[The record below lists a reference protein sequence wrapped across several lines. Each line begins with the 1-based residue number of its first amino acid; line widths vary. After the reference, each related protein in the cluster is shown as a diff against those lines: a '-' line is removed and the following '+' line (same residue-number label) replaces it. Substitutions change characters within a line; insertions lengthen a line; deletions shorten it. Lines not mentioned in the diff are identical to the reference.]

1 MTEYPCLVV
10 HPIVHAYPVIIA
22 DPPYPPF
29 VGVGGVKNRASRWYG
44 SGQRSKK
51 DRPSDQHPDAAE
63 WDNPERHRQ
72 LVADLM
78 RTADGWAI
86 ATSPEDQRIF
96 GGRQLTTV
104 VSFAHVA

>member
-1 MTEYPCLVV
+1 MKL
-10 HPIVHAYPVIIA
+10 IIA